1 MKKINNEIPII
12 NPDANDLK
20 ISEGIDLKIKKYK
33 GKRIIWITNWSLL
46 KSIIETEK
54 TTKIIKRTFKSVL

>member
-1 MKKINNEIPII
+1 MKKKINNEIPII

-33 GKRIIWITNWSLL
+33 GKRIIWITNWSP
-46 KSIIETEK
+46 
-54 TTKIIKRTFKSVL
+54 TKIYN